1 MKYIYGYCAMD
12 QFELNKVFRSL
23 VESFIV
29 GHESILE
36 VQCIIAGAK
45 VDVGVLWITSIDVC
59 FDCS

>member
-1 MKYIYGYCAMD
+1 MD